1 MEQAD
6 LQLAPA
12 DLKAAFAETLVKTAR
27 KLRTRFNARVV
38 ARGLTYPR
46 ARALAAL
53 SRQPMT
59 QRELAEDLE
68 LEGPTVV
75 RLLDGME
82 QQGLVRRT
90 PVPGDRRLKRIEL
103 TAHGAE
109 TAAVVSG
116 ISHELRD
123 LILRHVPEA
132 DMQTAL
138 KVLHLVS
145 DAIERDRTHG
155 G

>member
-6 LQLAPA
+6 PPLAPA

-38 ARGLTYPR
+38 ERGLTYPR

-68 LEGPTVV
+68 LEGPTIV

-82 QQGLVRRT
+82 QQRLVRRT
-90 PVPGDRRLKRIEL
+90 SVPGDRRLKRIEL
-103 TAHGAE
+103 TAHGEE
-109 TAAVVSG
+109 TAAIVSG
-116 ISHELRD
+116 VSHELRD
-123 LILRHVPEA
+123 TILRHVPET
-132 DMQTAL
+132 DMMTAL
-138 KVLHLVS
+138 KVLRLVA
-145 DAIERDRTHG
+145 DAIDQDRSHG